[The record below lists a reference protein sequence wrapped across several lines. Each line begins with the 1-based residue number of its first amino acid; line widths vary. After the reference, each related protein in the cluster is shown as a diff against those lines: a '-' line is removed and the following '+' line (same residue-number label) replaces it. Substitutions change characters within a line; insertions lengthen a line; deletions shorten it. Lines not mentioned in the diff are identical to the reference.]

1 MTATVVEKI
10 KIKHY
15 EMMLL
20 SSMEETMFLVDGI
33 WYKTLPGYWEA
44 DEPQANLLEE
54 STQEVADLLLAKI
67 KKANDEYVWEN
78 RPSSDTRI
86 DHFTAMWD
94 KFPYHG

>member
-1 MTATVVEKI
+1 MYRLKNQVVEYSLNLYKSI
-10 KIKHY
+10 PIH
-15 EMMLL
+15 
-20 SSMEETMFLVDGI
+20 FVDGI